1 MNSFVNRV
9 ERKLLPFLELSVVRP
24 LVLYVALVMD
34 CQPRFRNCDV
44 GLSSKN
50 PPGIDDR
57 TPTTPRAMGGV
68 EKVTSG
74 AMRRTNDISVVIA
87 SQRDSAAP
95 LRASILL

>member
-1 MNSFVNRV
+1 VS
-9 ERKLLPFLELSVVRP
+9 RKLLPFVELFVVRP
-24 LVLYVALVMD
+24 LVFYVALVMI

-44 GLSSKN
+44 RLSSKN
-50 PPGIDDR
+50 PSSIGDR
-57 TPTTPRAMGGV
+57 SPIISRAMGGV

-74 AMRRTNDISVVIA
+74 VMRRTNDINVVIA